1 MGSLLAECKCIKRIF
16 SFNTSPN
23 WFFFIPYPQIQLY
36 MAKAKF
42 VGEYEFRA
50 SKKMLYPYISSAS
63 GLSQWF
69 ADDVNINNED
79 KVLTIIWDG
88 EENKAK
94 IVSSRVNHH
103 VKLEFI
109 KDEDKDPN
117 TVEFVL
123 DVNELTNTVFIRV
136 TDYSE
141 MDLEEAEGLWESL
154 IHELK
159 EIVGG

>member
-1 MGSLLAECKCIKRIF
+1 
-16 SFNTSPN
+16 
-23 WFFFIPYPQIQLY
+23 
-36 MAKAKF
+36 MAKEEF
-42 VGEYEFRA
+42 VGEYEMRA
-50 SKKMLYPYISSAS
+50 SKKMLYPFISSAS

-79 KVLTIIWDG
+79 KIFTIIWDG

-94 IVSSRVNHH
+94 MVSSRINHH
-103 VKLEFI
+103 VKMEFI
-109 KDEDKDPN
+109 SDPPTKDPN

-136 TDYSE
+136 TDYSD
-141 MDLEEAEGLWESL
+141 MDIEEAQELWDSL
-154 IHELK
+154 IHDLK

>member
-1 MGSLLAECKCIKRIF
+1 MSKVE
-16 SFNTSPN
+16 
-23 WFFFIPYPQIQLY
+23 
-36 MAKAKF
+36 F
-42 VGEYEFRA
+42 VGEYEMRA
-50 SKKMLYPYISSAS
+50 SKKVLYPFISSAS

-79 KVLTIIWDG
+79 KIFTIIWDG

-94 IVSSRVNHH
+94 IISSRINHH
-103 VKLEFI
+103 VKLEFMN
-109 KDEDKDPN
+109 DDSNNDPN
-117 TVEFVL
+117 AVEFVL

-141 MDLEEAEGLWESL
+141 MDLEEAQELWDSL
-154 IHELK
+154 IHDLK